1 MQPCASTLHPCGRFG
16 IVKKPGSLRK
26 EWSRQPMHQKCI
38 TRSHELQVK
47 EDVTHRGKGSQRR
60 FVPHERRSERER
72 DTHTPLTAVT
82 PLVTVKHTITTRDKR
97 TTNSPPSTI
106 HIQRSGLTPRL
117 DDLQPVTKN
126 PKASSDPLGQ
136 GILTRTS
143 RPSLTLCRTTEL
155 PRSHLPFPSPHDPA
169 TLGTGFQSGN

>member
-1 MQPCASTLHPCGRFG
+1 MQPCASTLHPYGRFG
-16 IVKKPGSLRK
+16 IVRKPGSLRK
-26 EWSRQPMHQKCI
+26 EWSRQPMHQRCI
-38 TRSHELQVK
+38 TRSHELQVR

-72 DTHTPLTAVT
+72 DTHTVDSGNPAGDSQT
-82 PLVTVKHTITTRDKR
+82 HHHNKR
-97 TTNSPPSTI
+97 QTNYKLPTLNNSHSEF
-106 HIQRSGLTPRL
+106 RSHPRL
-117 DDLQPVTKN
+117 HDLQPVTKN
-126 PKASSDPLGQ
+126 PRASSDPLGQ

-169 TLGTGFQSGN
+169 TLSTGFQSGN